1 MPKPKDI
8 IHIPAVRDAFLRM
21 WYDKRY
27 TTTEIA
33 DAFET
38 TRTTVWRWA
47 RRLGAAKHR
56 AQLQSLR
63 ELLLGLMKGRLLSEQ
78 VLDDEVEDFEA
89 KLYLEWG
96 QHEGF
101 EIVRI
106 LVPTSQMDVV
116 RRFQAALAKKLVE
129 EIERAGEGRAD
140 GHSLPPADGG
150 ERLGEDVDPSGEVC
164 AEGDGLTGSDV
175 GDGSDASE
183 DGAGGAGQ

>member
-78 VLDDEVEDFEA
+78 VIDNEVEDFEA

-129 EIERAGEGRAD
+129 EIERAGEGRSD
-140 GHSLPPADGG
+140 GHGLSPSDGG
-150 ERLGEDVDPSGEVC
+150 ECVREDADPSGEVRD
-164 AEGDGLTGSDV
+164 EGVESAGADV
-175 GDGSDASE
+175 GDGSDAGK
-183 DGAGGAGQ
+183 DGVGGAG